1 MVRSLLDQE
10 IRQLREKLLQ
20 MGSLVEVAIDHAVM
34 ALKNRDAALAQTV
47 VEGDEEVNRLRHEIE
62 ELCIETIATQQ
73 PMAIDLRMIFAIT
86 HIAVEL
92 ERMGD
97 HAAGIAKLVLRIA
110 DQPLLKPLIDIP
122 LMAKTDREMICGALD
137 AFVRQDAELARQVA
151 RRDDEVDQLYQQVF
165 RELLTYMMED
175 PRNITRATYL
185 LWAAHVLERIGDR
198 ATNICERVIFIVTGE
213 FSEFRGEHVAGAG
226 QM

>member
-10 IRQLREKLLQ
+10 IRQLREKLLE
-20 MGSLVEVAIDHAVM
+20 MGSLVETAIDRAVT
-34 ALKNRDAALAQTV
+34 ALKNRDAALAQNV
-47 VEGDEEVNRLRHEIE
+47 VEGDEQINRLRHEIE
-62 ELCIETIATQQ
+62 ELSIETIATQQ

-122 LMAKTDREMICGALD
+122 LMAKTDREMIFGALD
-137 AFVRQDAELARQVA
+137 AFVKQ
-151 RRDDEVDQLYQQVF
+151 
-165 RELLTYMMED
+165 
-175 PRNITRATYL
+175 
-185 LWAAHVLERIGDR
+185 
-198 ATNICERVIFIVTGE
+198 
-213 FSEFRGEHVAGAG
+213 
-226 QM
+226 

>member
-20 MGSLVEVAIDHAVM
+20 MGSLVETAIDRAVT
-34 ALKNRDAALAQTV
+34 ALKHRDVTLAQSV
-47 VEGDEEVNRLRHEIE
+47 VEGDEQINRLRHEIE

-122 LMAKTDREMICGALD
+122 LMAKADREMICGALD
-137 AFVRQDAELARQVA
+137 AFVKQDAARAREVA
-151 RRDDEVDQLYQQVF
+151 QRDDEVDQLYQQVF

-185 LWAAHVLERIGDR
+185 LWVAHVLERIGDR
-198 ATNICERVIFIVTGE
+198 ATNICERVVFIVTGQFTE
-213 FSEFRGEHVAGAG
+213 FTADHHEEEPA
-226 QM
+226 